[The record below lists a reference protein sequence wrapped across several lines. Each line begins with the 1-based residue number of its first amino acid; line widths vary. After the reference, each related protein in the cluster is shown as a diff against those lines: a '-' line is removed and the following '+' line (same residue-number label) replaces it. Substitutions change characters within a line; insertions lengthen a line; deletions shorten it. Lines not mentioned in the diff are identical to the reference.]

1 MVVLE
6 GSAQPLGMFTS
17 QRDRKDNREAERE
30 QLRLEKRHLR
40 DLRWAI
46 ERSSIEASDWA
57 DLLALQAEHGKE
69 GPLQLW
75 RELVPYWRDCQR
87 LNGGADIPAEL
98 FPQATGLFPR
108 GSAGDA
114 PEIAA
119 SAASRAPANRQKPG
133 KGAPRK
139 RRSDAGKAQPS
150 RKRSTTPVKQ

>member
-1 MVVLE
+1 MSGGE
-6 GSAQPLGMFTS
+6 WTTKGRQ
-17 QRDRKDNREAERE
+17 REAREQERE

-46 ERSSIEASDWA
+46 ERSSVEASDWA
-57 DLLALQAEHGKE
+57 DLLTLQQAHGKE

-87 LNGGADIPAEL
+87 INGGADIPSEL
-98 FPQATGLFPR
+98 FPQGTGIFPR
-108 GSAGDA
+108 TSEPA
-114 PEIAA
+114 PA
-119 SAASRAPANRQKPG
+119 APANRVKPG

-150 RKRSTTPVKQ
+150 RKRSS

>member
-1 MVVLE
+1 
-6 GSAQPLGMFTS
+6 MFTS
-17 QRDRKDNREAERE
+17 HRDRKDAREAERE

-46 ERSSIEASDWA
+46 ERSSVEASDWA
-57 DLLALQAEHGKE
+57 DLLALQQAHGKE

-87 LNGGADIPAEL
+87 INGGADIPSSL
-98 FPQATGLFPR
+98 FPQATGIFPR
-108 GSAGDA
+108 GTAGDA
-114 PEIAA
+114 PKIAESEA
-119 SAASRAPANRQKPG
+119 TRAPAAPANRTKPG

-150 RKRSTTPVKQ
+150 RKVRAT

>member
-1 MVVLE
+1 MSGGE
-6 GSAQPLGMFTS
+6 WNTS
-17 QRDRKDNREAERE
+17 RERKQLAADQREQERE

-46 ERSSIEASDWA
+46 ERSSVEASDWA
-57 DLLALQAEHGKE
+57 DLLTLQQAHGKE

-87 LNGGADIPAEL
+87 VNKGADIPASL
-98 FPQATGLFPR
+98 FPQATGIIPR
-108 GSAGDA
+108 D
-114 PEIAA
+114 AA
-119 SAASRAPANRQKPG
+119 SAPAPANRAKPG

-150 RKRSTTPVKQ
+150 RKRSS

>member
-1 MVVLE
+1 MSGGE
-6 GSAQPLGMFTS
+6 WTTKGR
-17 QRDRKDNREAERE
+17 QREAREAERE

-46 ERSSIEASDWA
+46 ERSGVETSDWA
-57 DLLALQAEHGKE
+57 DLLALQAAHGKE

-98 FPQATGLFPR
+98 FPQGMGIFPR
-108 GSAGDA
+108 GDSAPA
-114 PEIAA
+114 PAA
-119 SAASRAPANRQKPG
+119 PAVRSRAG

-139 RRSDAGKAQPS
+139 VRSDAGKAQPS
-150 RKRSTTPVKQ
+150 RKRSS

>member
-1 MVVLE
+1 
-6 GSAQPLGMFTS
+6 MFATT
-17 QRDRKDNREAERE
+17 RDRKDQREQERE

-57 DLLALQAEHGKE
+57 DLLALQAAHGKE

-87 LNGGADIPAEL
+87 INGGADLPPEL
-98 FPQATGLFPR
+98 SPQGMGIFPR
-108 GSAGDA
+108 TSE
-114 PEIAA
+114 P
-119 SAASRAPANRQKPG
+119 APAAPVTRTRAS

-139 RRSDAGKAQPS
+139 KRSDAGKAQPS
-150 RKRSTTPVKQ
+150 RKSSS

>member
-1 MVVLE
+1 VSGGE
-6 GSAQPLGMFTS
+6 WKTKGR
-17 QRDRKDNREAERE
+17 QREAREAERE

-40 DLRWAI
+40 DLRWAV

-57 DLLALQAEHGKE
+57 DLLTLQAAHGKE

-87 LNGGADIPAEL
+87 INGGADLPPEL
-98 FPQATGLFPR
+98 FPQGMGIFPR
-108 GSAGDA
+108 ATEPA
-114 PEIAA
+114 PAA
-119 SAASRAPANRQKPG
+119 PAAPANRTRAG

-150 RKRSTTPVKQ
+150 RKRSS

>member
-1 MVVLE
+1 
-6 GSAQPLGMFTS
+6 MFTS
-17 QRDRKDNREAERE
+17 QRDRKDAREQERE

-46 ERSSIEASDWA
+46 ERSRIEPGDWA
-57 DLLALQAEHGKE
+57 DLLTLQQAHGKE

-87 LNGGADIPAEL
+87 VNGGADIPAAL

-108 GSAGDA
+108 DTATA
-114 PEIAA
+114 PAA
-119 SAASRAPANRQKPG
+119 PASRAKPG

-139 RRSDAGKAQPS
+139 VRSDAGKAQPS
-150 RKRSTTPVKQ
+150 RKRSS